1 MNWSDVTG
9 LRERKKKELRHRII
23 RAAAEL
29 ITSQGLD
36 ETTIEEIAIASDVSV
51 GTVYNYFGT
60 KSALLLAGVEEETE
74 KMIAAGAATLASP
87 GSDPEAAVQRLLRAY
102 LDDFAAW
109 DPRLLREVMGAAFQ
123 RIGGEDITSELA
135 QLDQRLLEQM
145 MVLLSHF
152 HSEGKLAEGVEVH
165 EATVLVFSVF
175 FLQLFMYMSLEEF
188 AITDLYEQVD
198 RQIQLAFAGIRA
210 ESE

>member
-1 MNWSDVTG
+1 MTG
-9 LRERKKKELRHRII
+9 LRDRKKQEVRHRII
-23 RAAAEL
+23 QAATEL
-29 ITSQGLD
+29 ITNKGLQ
-36 ETTIEEIAIASDVSV
+36 ETTMEEIAAAGDVSV

-74 KMIAAGAATLASP
+74 KMVAAGMATITEP
-87 GSDPEAAVQRLLRAY
+87 GDDPQAAVLRLLHVY

-109 DPRLLREVMGAAFQ
+109 DPRLLREVMGAAFS
-123 RIGGEDITSELA
+123 RVGGEDITSELA

-152 HSEGKLAEGVEVH
+152 HAEGRLADGLEVH
-165 EATVLVFSVF
+165 EATLLVFSAF
-175 FLQLFMYMSLEEF
+175 FLQLFMFMSLEGYEVS
-188 AITDLYEQVD
+188 DLYEQVD
-198 RQIQLAFAGIRA
+198 RQVQLAFAGINK

>member
-1 MNWSDVTG
+1 MTG
-9 LRERKKKELRHRII
+9 LRDRKKRELRHRII
-23 RAAAEL
+23 QAAATL
-29 ITSQGLD
+29 ITDQGLN
-36 ETTIEEIAIASDVSV
+36 ETTMEEIAAASDVSV

-74 KMIAAGAATLASP
+74 NMLAAGAATLASP
-87 GSDPEAAVQRLLRAY
+87 GTDPEAAVKRLLRVY
-102 LDDFAAW
+102 VDDFAAW

-145 MVLLSHF
+145 MTLLSHF
-152 HSEGKLAEGVEVH
+152 HGKGQLADGVEVL
-165 EATVLVFSVF
+165 EATMLLFSVF
-175 FLQLFMYMSLEEF
+175 VLQIFMYMSLESFE
-188 AITDLYEQVD
+188 ISDLHEQVD
-198 RQIQLAFAGIRA
+198 RQIELVFTGINK